1 MALQPCLRDARPEH
15 LLFTGDRVT
24 GLVDFGAMAI
34 ESVAAD
40 LSRLL
45 ADWVDGERPARAD
58 ALDAYSAVRS
68 LDDAE
73 SDLLRVFEDSADLLG
88 GGHWVRWHFVEGR
101 VFNDPEAVLKG
112 LERGAD
118 RAARLS

>member
-1 MALQPCLRDARPEH
+1 VVLQPCLRDARPEH
-15 LLFTGDRVT
+15 LLFEDERVT

-34 ESVAAD
+34 ETVAAD
-40 LSRLL
+40 LARLL
-45 ADWVDGERPARAD
+45 AEWVGADRSARAD
-58 ALDAYSAVRS
+58 ALDAYSVVRP

-73 SDLLRVFEDSADLLG
+73 SDLLKVFEDSADLIG

-101 VFNDPEAVLKG
+101 VFGHPEAVLRG

-118 RAARLS
+118 RAARL